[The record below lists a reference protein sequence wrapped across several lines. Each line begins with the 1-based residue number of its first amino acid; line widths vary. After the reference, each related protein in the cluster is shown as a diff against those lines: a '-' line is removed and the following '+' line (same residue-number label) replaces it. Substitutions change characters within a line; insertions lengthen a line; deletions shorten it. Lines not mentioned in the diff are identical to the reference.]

1 MSMKLAY
8 IDDNHINSESPLLK
22 SPIFQQFLYMAL
34 PTIVGLV
41 INGMYIVVN
50 GLFISRGIGHH
61 AMGAVSA
68 VFPIQM
74 FLLAMSTMQGSGMAS
89 IISRHLGA
97 KQYEEASRVF
107 SASFLLA
114 IASAIIISALLMI
127 FRPTIYALL
136 AVPHEFIQEADS
148 YLVPVLI
155 FSIVGFISNQI
166 TESFRASG
174 NPKAMMQVLATGSIL
189 NIIFDALFIFVFK
202 WGVAGAAWATACAM
216 SIALVMALQLQN
228 KGENAAKFKPQYF
241 FSKLKVYLDIISF
254 GMPVLLSHGGF
265 SIIMA
270 VSVYSISVV
279 VPEQSST
286 LISAHGILMR
296 CYMFLFLPIIGM
308 MIALQTLS
316 AFNYGAQQFKRVQQ
330 AYISALICSSI
341 WGVIVTALLC
351 FNPEWLL
358 LLFTQSPEIISEGK
372 KIAAICFLGF
382 LASGVCMMSSG
393 LFQGMGKALPAML
406 LDAARTYILLIPL
419 IFILPLYFHSTGIWL
434 SFPIADLIGGTIA
447 LTFSSR
453 YLMKLTKVIKT
464 RAH

>member
-1 MSMKLAY
+1 MSVELAY
-8 IDDNHINSESPLLK
+8 IDNKHINSESPLLK
-22 SPIFQQFLYMAL
+22 SPVFQQFLYMAL

-50 GLFISRGIGHH
+50 GLFISRGIGPH

-74 FLLAMSTMQGSGMAS
+74 FLLAISTMQGSGMAS

-97 KQYEEASRVF
+97 KHQEEASRVF
-107 SASFLLA
+107 SASLLLA
-114 IASAIIISALLMI
+114 VSSAIIISALFLI
-127 FRPTIYALL
+127 FRPAIYALL
-136 AVPHEFIQEADS
+136 AVPNEFIQEADS

-155 FSIVGFISNQI
+155 FSVIGFISNQI

-174 NPKAMMQVLATGSIL
+174 NPKAMMQVLSTGSVL
-189 NIIFDALFIFVFK
+189 NIVFDALFIFVFK

-216 SIALVMALQLQN
+216 ALALLLALQLQS
-228 KGENAAKFKPQYF
+228 KGENAAQFKPQYLV
-241 FSKLKVYLDIISF
+241 SKFKVYTDIISF

-270 VSVYSISVV
+270 ISVYSISIVI
-279 VPEQSST
+279 PEQSAT

-316 AFNYGAQQFKRVQQ
+316 AFNYGARQYQRVQK
-330 AYISALICSSI
+330 AYISALICSTA
-341 WGVIVTALLC
+341 WGLIVTALLC
-351 FNPEWLL
+351 FNPEVLL
-358 LLFTQSPEIISEGK
+358 QLFTQNHEIITEGK
-372 KIAAICFLGF
+372 KIAAICFLGI
-382 LASGVCMMSSG
+382 LASGICMMSSG

-419 IFILPLYFHSTGIWL
+419 IFVLPMFFHSTGIWI
-434 SFPIADLIGGTIA
+434 SFPIADFIGGTIA

-453 YLMKLTKVIKT
+453 YLMKLTKT
-464 RAH
+464 HMH

>member
-1 MSMKLAY
+1 MSMELAY
-8 IDDNHINSESPLLK
+8 IDNNHVNSESPLIK

-34 PTIVGLV
+34 PTIIGLV

-50 GLFISRGIGHH
+50 GLFISRGIGHQ

-74 FLLAMSTMQGSGMAS
+74 FLLAISTMLGSGMAS

-97 KQYEEASRVF
+97 KQQEEASRVF

-114 IASAIIISALLMI
+114 IGSAIIISSLFII
-127 FRPTIYALL
+127 FRPAIYALL
-136 AVPHEFIQEADS
+136 AVPSEFIPDANS
-148 YLVPVLI
+148 YLMPVLI

-189 NIIFDALFIFVFK
+189 NIVFDALFIFVFK
-202 WGVAGAAWATACAM
+202 WGVAGAAWATTCAM
-216 SIALVMALQLQN
+216 SLALVMALQLQK
-228 KGENAAKFKPQYF
+228 KGENAAEFKLSYVFSKFKT
-241 FSKLKVYLDIISF
+241 YLDIVSF

-316 AFNYGAQQFKRVQQ
+316 AFNYGARQYKRVQN
-330 AYISALICSSI
+330 AYISALICSTI
-341 WGVIVTALLC
+341 WGLIVTVILC

-358 LLFTQSPEIISEGK
+358 NLFTKNQEIISEGIN
-372 KIAAICFLGF
+372 IAAICFLGF
-382 LASGVCMMSSG
+382 TASGVCMMSSG

-406 LDAARTYILLIPL
+406 LDAARTYFLLIPL
-419 IFILPLYFHSTGIWL
+419 IFTLPMFFNSIGIWL
-434 SFPIADLIGGTIA
+434 SFPIADFIGGTIA
-447 LTFSSR
+447 LTYSSV
-453 YLMKLTKVIKT
+453 YLMKLRKQSLN
-464 RAH
+464 R

>member
-1 MSMKLAY
+1 
-8 IDDNHINSESPLLK
+8 
-22 SPIFQQFLYMAL
+22 MAL

-50 GLFISRGIGHH
+50 GLFISRGIGPH

-74 FLLAMSTMQGSGMAS
+74 FLLAISTMQGSGMAS

-97 KQYEEASRVF
+97 KQQEEASRVF
-107 SASFLLA
+107 SASLLLA
-114 IASAIIISALLMI
+114 ASSAIIISALFLI
-127 FRPTIYALL
+127 FRPAIYALL
-136 AVPHEFIQEADS
+136 AVPHHFIPEADS

-155 FSIVGFISNQI
+155 FSVIGFISNQI

-174 NPKAMMQVLATGSIL
+174 NPKAMMQVLSTGSVL
-189 NIIFDALFIFVFK
+189 NIVFDALFIFVFK

-216 SIALVMALQLQN
+216 ALALLLALQLQR
-228 KGENAAKFKPQYF
+228 KGDNAAKFKPQYLI
-241 FSKLKVYLDIISF
+241 SKLKIYTDIISF

-270 VSVYSISVV
+270 ISVYSISIVI
-279 VPEQSST
+279 PEQSAT

-316 AFNYGAQQFKRVQQ
+316 AFNYGARQFKRVQK
-330 AYISALICSSI
+330 AYISALICSTA
-341 WGVIVTALLC
+341 WGLIVTALLC
-351 FNPEWLL
+351 FNTEWLL
-358 LLFTQSPEIISEGK
+358 QLFTQNQEIITEGN
-372 KIAAICFLGF
+372 KIAAICFLGI

-419 IFILPLYFHSTGIWL
+419 IFILPIFFHSTGIWI
-434 SFPIADLIGGTIA
+434 SFPIADFIGGTIA

-453 YLMKLTKVIKT
+453 YLMKLTKTIKSGE
-464 RAH
+464 H